1 MKKSVSLLAAVLV
14 GTSLLSGCAKSTATG
29 SNGNGGAETIKIG
42 LNYELSGGV
51 ATYGQSIVQGIE
63 LAFEEINKDGG
74 VLNKKI
80 EAVKIDNK
88 SDSQEAA
95 NVSTKLA
102 TKEKVALML
111 GPATSGNVKAA
122 TPPAT
127 QYKVPLISA
136 SATADD
142 VTVDKNSKVRDYIF
156 KTCFSDSFQGVIMAN
171 FAYNDLSAK
180 NAAILQDASSDYSK
194 GLTKSFKEKY
204 AALGGKVVDEEAYKS
219 KDTDFKAVLTK
230 IKAANPSV
238 LFIPG
243 YYEEVGLI
251 VKQAKELGLNVP
263 VIGGD
268 GYDSPKLVEL
278 AGKDAL
284 DQVYYTNHYSSLD
297 TTAEVVKFKDAFKTK
312 YSKEADA
319 FNALGYDLA
328 YFAAD
333 AIKRAGK
340 VDPEA
345 IKKALEETKDFNA
358 VTGKFSID
366 KTHNPVKSI
375 TVLEWKKGELTF
387 VKKVNP

>member
-14 GTSLLSGCAKSTATG
+14 GTSLFSGCAKSTATG

-111 GPATSGNVKAA
+111 GPATSGNTKAA

-238 LFIPG
+238 LFVPG

-328 YFAAD
+328 YFAVD

-340 VDPEA
+340 VDSEA